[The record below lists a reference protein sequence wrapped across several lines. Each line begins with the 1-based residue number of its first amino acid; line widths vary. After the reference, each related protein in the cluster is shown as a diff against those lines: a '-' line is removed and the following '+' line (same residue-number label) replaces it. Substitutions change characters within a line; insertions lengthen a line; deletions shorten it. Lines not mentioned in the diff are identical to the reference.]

1 MKLLNTSFDKNE
13 CKLYIQCT
21 IDTEISNCSIVVSDL
36 HLDCAYYTWDN
47 LIISKAFNCW
57 IVPFNTKLVN
67 IVLQNNKFPGFCVK
81 VYGPNKRLLQVDKFV
96 MNDVDPLIKRLY
108 TTPTHDDVGPSY
120 VDFFFGD
127 LCAGMDTKGIVIDAG
142 ANVGFF
148 TLFAKENGAK
158 RIYSIEPDPLPYSF
172 LESNY
177 KYDPSIITINKVL
190 SHKNEPVDFNIVLVN
205 SVGSGMSE
213 HRIKDD
219 SVFPSKIDSI
229 SLHNILNI
237 EPIINLLKLDIEG
250 AEYDVLDNLDSKY
263 FKNINQLFIEFH
275 KDPKPIFNRL
285 INEGYQVEYRHS
297 NENDI
302 AGFIY
307 AKKYENN

>member
-1 MKLLNTSFDKNE
+1 MKLLNIDFNKDE
-13 CKLYIQCT
+13 CKFYFDYISDLD
-21 IDTEISNCSIVVSDL
+21 IVGSIVVSDL
-36 HLDCAYYTWDN
+36 HLDCPYHGWEE
-47 LIISKAFNCW
+47 ISFSKGFNCW
-57 IVPFNTKLVN
+57 IIPFNPKLKN
-67 IVLQNNKFPGFCVK
+67 IISQNNKFPGFYVK

-96 MNDVDPLIKRLY
+96 MNNVDPLIKRY
-108 TTPTHDDVGPSY
+108 FNTPSHDCIGPSY

-127 LCAGMDTKGIVIDAG
+127 LCTGMDTKGVVIDAG

-148 TLFAKENGAK
+148 TLFAKENGAT
-158 RIYSIEPDPLPYSF
+158 RVYSIEPDPLPYSF
-172 LESNY
+172 LESNF
-177 KYDPSIITINKVL
+177 KHDPSVTIINKVL
-190 SHKNEPVDFNIVLVN
+190 SHKNEPVDFNIVLAN

-213 HRIKDD
+213 HRIKDNN
-219 SVFPSKIDSI
+219 VFSTEIDSI

-237 EPIINLLKLDIEG
+237 EPTINLLKLDIEG
-250 AEYDVLDNLDSKY
+250 AEYDVLDSLDSSY
-263 FKNINQLFIEFH
+263 FKNINQFFIEFH

-307 AKKYENN
+307 AKKI